1 MPGVQ
6 LSAEQVACVNES
18 GNEPQSRHECIH
30 GPQANLAENV
40 GCKINETDANE
51 DESPSK
57 SEAEMNHKLL
67 GMRMFSRMLMTMTMM
82 IGCHILTRKLLLM
95 VLQNDIDLL
104 NPPAELEMKKHK
116 LKRLVQSPNSFFMV
130 LQNDIDLL
138 NPPAELEKKKHK
150 LKRLV
155 QSPNS
160 FFMDVKCQGCFNIT
174 TVFSHSQT
182 VVVCGN
188 CQSVL
193 CQPTGGRA
201 RLTEGCSF
209 RRKGD

>member
-1 MPGVQ
+1 MDQSP
-6 LSAEQVACVNES
+6 LIKL
-18 GNEPQSRHECIH
+18 NEPSKHSPTTNH
-30 GPQANLAENV
+30 LSKLGFYP
-40 GCKINETDANE
+40 
-51 DESPSK
+51 SPS
-57 SEAEMNHKLL
+57 LL
-67 GMRMFSRMLMTMTMM
+67 VSLPQLRFQGSLPSDPITFYE
-82 IGCHILTRKLLLM
+82 M
-95 VLQNDIDLL
+95 VL
-104 NPPAELEMKKHK
+104 P
-116 LKRLVQSPNSFFMV
+116 
-130 LQNDIDLL
+130 NDIDLL
-138 NPPAELEKKKHK
+138 NPPAELEKKRHK

-188 CQSVL
+188 CQTVL